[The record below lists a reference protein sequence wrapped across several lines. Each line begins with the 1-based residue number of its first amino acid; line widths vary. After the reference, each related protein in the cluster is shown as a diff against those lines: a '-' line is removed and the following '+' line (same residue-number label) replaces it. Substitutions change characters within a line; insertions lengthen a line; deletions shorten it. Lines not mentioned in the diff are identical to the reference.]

1 MKEDLPSQIMK
12 LSIKTTPIRMATIKF
27 KNKTKQIV
35 SVGDHVKKL
44 ELLCTVGETLK
55 WCSCYG
61 K

>member
-1 MKEDLPSQIMK
+1 MK
-12 LSIKTTPIRMATIKF
+12 LSIRTAPIRMAAIKF